1 MKKEPAFISSLQ
13 KASMDK
19 GRTKFFL
26 SFLLLSFIFWFIT
39 KFSKEY
45 TEVMEFQLEL
55 SDLPA
60 SITPIVKRAP
70 QIEVTLKASG
80 FQFLY
85 YQLVD
90 SSLKVDMKN
99 TSFEGG
105 TATLPLAGQFQ
116 DLQEQLLG
124 DTQILNLF
132 PATFEFDYQIQASKR
147 IPVSA
152 PKFEMAIG
160 YAVTDVRF
168 SPDSIDIIGPK
179 EVLKT
184 ISAYRPTF
192 IENQKIKA
200 SIEQFIAISP
210 TNEQTAFEQNRV
222 FMQVEVDRF
231 SERSFL
237 LPIETDNLPSD
248 KVYKFFPN
256 HVKLTFLAP
265 LKQLKNIHQED
276 FKLGVSPNKISATSK
291 KIQLEVLAAPDNIIK
306 MRWEPKEVDYLLRQ

>member
-1 MKKEPAFISSLQ
+1 MKKDPAFISSLQ

-26 SFLLLSFIFWFIT
+26 SFLLLSFIFWFIA

-60 SITPIVKRAP
+60 SIIPIINRAP

-90 SSLKVDMKN
+90 SNLEVDMKSA
-99 TSFEGG
+99 SFEGG
-105 TATLPLAGQFQ
+105 TATLPLTGQFQ

-132 PATFEFDYQIQASKR
+132 PSTFEFDYQIQASKR
-147 IPVSA
+147 IPVLA
-152 PKFEMAIG
+152 PKLEMAIG
-160 YAVTDVRF
+160 YAITSVRF
-168 SPDSIDIIGPK
+168 SPDSIDLIGPK
-179 EVLKT
+179 EVIKT
-184 ISAYRPTF
+184 INAFRPTLATK
-192 IENQKIKA
+192 QKITT
-200 SIEQFIAISP
+200 SMEQYVAISP
-210 TNEQTAFEQNRV
+210 TLEQTFFEQDRV
-222 FMQVEVDRF
+222 LMQVEVDRF
-231 SERSFL
+231 SERSYL

-256 HVKLTFLAP
+256 HVTLTFSAP
-265 LKQLKNIHQED
+265 LKELKNIRQED
-276 FKLGVSPNKISATSK
+276 FKIGVSPSKINASNQ
-291 KIQLEVLAAPDNIIK
+291 KIRLEVLEAPDNIIN